1 MTWFPFIIVVID
13 NQNKGIEPTWL
24 QSKVESDSD
33 CVVLTKVGKN
43 GNP

>member
-24 QSKVESDSD
+24 HSKVESGSD

-43 GNP
+43 GIP